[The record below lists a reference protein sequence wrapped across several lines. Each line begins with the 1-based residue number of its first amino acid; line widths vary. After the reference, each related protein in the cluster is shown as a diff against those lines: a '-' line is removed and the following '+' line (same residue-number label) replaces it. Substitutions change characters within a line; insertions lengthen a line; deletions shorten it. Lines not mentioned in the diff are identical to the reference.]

1 MPVFGQVDKA
11 SADDGKIVAKIE
23 IQQNDG
29 HQLPLGSDPA
39 DLDSQ
44 KYENGQGDVLIV
56 TYTDGTSTDYYCQDI
71 NWNFLSEAGKKIKV
85 ILDEWVDDPDSFVA
99 GNDYEATAWV
109 YSADEGT
116 GVSKYDD
123 LVNVSI
129 KILAPLKKVTGV
141 TLSLGKQIQLE
152 ENKEGKY
159 NCIGD
164 ICCNEGDVAIAEYED
179 SSKVTFTCDANGNFR
194 DDQNNDLP
202 ICFEWVDDG
211 TATIDNSGSLTGE
224 PGKTYSVYAYTFETV
239 TQSVYGDEVYV
250 VDEGGTKAV
259 FPISIADH
267 SWAADYTIDKEA
279 TCSEE
284 GSKAIYCTVCGAKD
298 ETSVTTIPKAGH
310 SWTVAYKW
318 SSDNKSVKAT
328 ATCRNNASH
337 KETETVKTTSKVTKK
352 ATYTAMGQT
361 TYTAK
366 FTKPAFKTQTK
377 VLTNVAKLV
386 KKNQP
391 MQVKT
396 AVKKVKAKKLKK
408 IKQHKQIRQTK

>member
-1 MPVFGQVDKA
+1 MFFYTYPDDIGIPAYPPATYTKNVPVTIGGAATISNLSLTVAGPAVIPETKDGIYDATVPIAAGDQLTLDYSNGTSKTFTADSNGLFYDGEEPIYLHYAWAEDADPDVQSTAVKTPGTTYDA
-11 SADDGKIVAKIE
+11 NVFIRSANSSGSWICSTDTGGGKIAI
-23 IQQNDG
+23 
-29 HQLPLGSDPA
+29 P
-39 DLDSQ
+39 
-44 KYENGQGDVLIV
+44 V
-56 TYTDGTSTDYYCQDI
+56 T
-71 NWNFLSEAGKKIKV
+71 
-85 ILDEWVDDPDSFVA
+85 
-99 GNDYEATAWV
+99 
-109 YSADEGT
+109 
-116 GVSKYDD
+116 
-123 LVNVSI
+123 
-129 KILAPLKKVTGV
+129 
-141 TLSLGKQIQLE
+141 
-152 ENKEGKY
+152 
-159 NCIGD
+159 
-164 ICCNEGDVAIAEYED
+164 
-179 SSKVTFTCDANGNFR
+179 
-194 DDQNNDLP
+194 
-202 ICFEWVDDG
+202 
-211 TATIDNSGSLTGE
+211 
-224 PGKTYSVYAYTFETV
+224 
-239 TQSVYGDEVYV
+239 
-250 VDEGGTKAV
+250 
-259 FPISIADH
+259 IADH

-318 SSDNKSVKAT
+318 SSDNKSVTAT

-408 IKQHKQIRQTK
+408 KAIKVSPITVTNPKGKVTYTIVKGKAKAKKALKLNKNTGKITVKKKTKKGTYKLKVKVTAAGTSAGAPQYKAGSKTVWITVKVK